1 MIKNFFDYLVS
12 TIVSRA
18 LGFLLIPYMISRMTA
33 SEYGQLGLIFITIY
47 FIFDLIHHS
56 SSGYYSLYFF
66 KNKEESDSSLMWRI
80 ISEQLVFLLGLSCI
94 FILIYFFFNE
104 SLWING
110 LIIMSAYLI
119 VFSRSLNF
127 LFLSYFKVKEMSRK
141 YGIVELFEA
150 LSVAGITVFLF
161 EFNDA
166 TIENRLLST
175 AIGTFLALMISILCF
190 GKSIK
195 SFRLNI
201 NLKKIKEVFIFGAKL
216 YPHVF
221 GSLILL
227 ASDRLFLSYYHTLTD
242 VGIYTVAFQYAS
254 VLLILNTLS
263 NRIFQPKAYDY
274 FNSKNTSKANFNYL
288 TPFWIRY
295 ILLILITTFFLA
307 FSVVSFSKWLYPN
320 EYFYGLFPTLI
331 LMAAFMF
338 YWIATVPVPFFM
350 NSNENRFLSY
360 STSLALALNLIGNQ
374 LLVPS
379 FGTFGASFATLLA
392 IFIAMIFSYYFAGR
406 LYKKELIHHEQ

>member
-12 TIVSRA
+12 TIISRA

-33 SEYGQLGLIFITIY
+33 SEYGQLGLIFLTIY

-56 SSGYYSLYFF
+56 SSGYYSLHFF
-66 KNKEESDSSLMWRI
+66 KDKEENDSSLMWRI
-80 ISEQLVFLLGLSCI
+80 ISEQLVFLLALFC
-94 FILIYFFFNE
+94 FFVLIYIFFNE
-104 SLWING
+104 SSWINS
-110 LIIMSAYLI
+110 LIIISAYLI
-119 VFSRSLNF
+119 IFSRSLNF

-141 YGIVELFEA
+141 YGIVELLEA
-150 LSVAGITVFLF
+150 LFVAGITVFLF
-161 EFNDA
+161 EFYDA
-166 TIENRLLST
+166 TLENRLFST
-175 AIGTFLALMISILCF
+175 ALGSVLALIISIFCL

-195 SFRLNI
+195 SFRLNV
-201 NLKKIKEVFIFGAKL
+201 NLNKIKEIFVFGAKL

-263 NRIFQPKAYDY
+263 SRIFQPMAYDY
-274 FNSKNTSKANFNYL
+274 FNSENTSKVNFRYL
-288 TPFWIRY
+288 TPFSIRY

-307 FSVVSFSKWLYPN
+307 TSIASFSKWLYPN
-320 EYFYGLFPTLI
+320 EYFSGLFPTLI
-331 LMAAFMF
+331 LIVAFMF

-350 NSNENRFLSY
+350 NSNENQFLSY

-374 LLVPS
+374 LLVPP
-379 FGTFGASFATLLA
+379 FGTLGASFATLLA
-392 IFIAMIFSYYFAGR
+392 IFAAMIFSFYFAGR
-406 LYKKELIHHEQ
+406 LYKKRAQTS

>member
-12 TIVSRA
+12 TIISRA

-33 SEYGQLGLIFITIY
+33 SEYGQLGLIFLTIY

-56 SSGYYSLYFF
+56 SSGYYSLHFF
-66 KNKEESDSSLMWRI
+66 KNKEENDSSLMWRI
-80 ISEQLVFLLGLSCI
+80 ISEQLVFLLALFC
-94 FILIYFFFNE
+94 FFVLIYIFFNE
-104 SLWING
+104 SSWINS
-110 LIIMSAYLI
+110 LIIISAYLI
-119 VFSRSLNF
+119 IFSRSLNF

-141 YGIVELFEA
+141 YGIVELLEA
-150 LSVAGITVFLF
+150 LFVAGITVFLF
-161 EFNDA
+161 EFYDA
-166 TIENRLLST
+166 TLENRLFST
-175 AIGTFLALMISILCF
+175 ALGSVLALIISIFCF

-195 SFRLNI
+195 SFRLNV
-201 NLKKIKEVFIFGAKL
+201 NLNKIKEIFVFGAKL

-263 NRIFQPKAYDY
+263 NRIFQPMAYDY
-274 FNSKNTSKANFNYL
+274 FNSENTSKVNFRYL
-288 TPFWIRY
+288 TPFSIKY

-307 FSVVSFSKWLYPN
+307 ISIASFSKWLYPN
-320 EYFYGLFPTLI
+320 EYFSGLFPTLI
-331 LMAAFMF
+331 LIIAFMF

-350 NSNENRFLSY
+350 NSNENQFLSY

-374 LLVPS
+374 LLVPP

-392 IFIAMIFSYYFAGR
+392 IFAAMIFSFYFAGR
-406 LYKKELIHHEQ
+406 LYKKRAQTS

>member
-12 TIVSRA
+12 TIISRA

-33 SEYGQLGLIFITIY
+33 SEYGQLGLIFLTIY

-56 SSGYYSLYFF
+56 SSGYYSLHFF
-66 KNKEESDSSLMWRI
+66 KNKEENDSSLMWRI
-80 ISEQLVFLLGLSCI
+80 ISEQLVFLLALFC
-94 FILIYFFFNE
+94 FFVLIYIFFNE
-104 SLWING
+104 SSWINS
-110 LIIMSAYLI
+110 LIIISAYLI
-119 VFSRSLNF
+119 IFSRSLNF

-141 YGIVELFEA
+141 YGIVELLEA
-150 LSVAGITVFLF
+150 LFVAGITVFLF
-161 EFNDA
+161 EFYDA
-166 TIENRLLST
+166 TLENRLFST
-175 AIGTFLALMISILCF
+175 ALGSVLALIISIFCF

-195 SFRLNI
+195 SFRLNV
-201 NLKKIKEVFIFGAKL
+201 NLNKIKEIFVFGAKL

-263 NRIFQPKAYDY
+263 NRIFQPMAYDY
-274 FNSKNTSKANFNYL
+274 FNSENTSKVNFRYL
-288 TPFWIRY
+288 TPFSIKY

-307 FSVVSFSKWLYPN
+307 ISIASFSKWLYPN
-320 EYFYGLFPTLI
+320 EYFSGLFPTLI
-331 LMAAFMF
+331 LIVAFMF

-350 NSNENRFLSY
+350 NSNENQFLSY

-374 LLVPS
+374 LLVPP
-379 FGTFGASFATLLA
+379 FGIFGASFATLLA
-392 IFIAMIFSYYFAGR
+392 IFAAMIFSFYFAGR
-406 LYKKELIHHEQ
+406 LYKKRAKTS